1 VGVHQWTASV
11 EERLSPMAGVAV
23 AVVAVSTSAIL
34 IRWSGAPSVVKAF
47 YRVLLTT
54 AVIAPFAL
62 RDRERFRR
70 LSRRDLGL
78 AVVSGVALAIHFAS
92 FFESLEWTTV
102 AASVTLITT
111 QPMFVGV
118 GAAVL
123 LDERFSVGMAT
134 GILVA
139 MVGAAVMSV
148 GPLVAE
154 ALWGGGDVVAVISTV
169 FAGSAT
175 RLYGNALALGGAAL
189 GAVYTLAGRS
199 LRQRLSLFVYT
210 FIVYAVCAV
219 ALGSFAVGTGT
230 SLSGYARRDW
240 VLFVAMALVPGLV
253 GHTVINW
260 ALKYVRSTVV
270 SVALLG
276 EPVASTFFAF
286 VLLDEVPAAVTGL
299 GATVVLFG
307 IVITNRAQSV

>member
-1 VGVHQWTASV
+1 MNRWTASV
-11 EERLSPMAGVAV
+11 EERLPPMAGVAV

-47 YRVLLTT
+47 YRVLFTT
-54 AVIAPFAL
+54 AAIAPFAL
-62 RDRERFRR
+62 RDRGRFRR
-70 LSRRDLGL
+70 MSRRDLGF

-123 LDERFSVGMAT
+123 LDERFSVGMAA

-139 MVGAAVMSV
+139 MAGAAVMSV

-154 ALWGGGDVVAVISTV
+154 ALWGGGDVVAVVSTA
-169 FAGSAT
+169 FAGSTT

-210 FIVYAVCAV
+210 FIVYGVCAV
-219 ALGSFAVGTGT
+219 ALGSFAVGTGA
-230 SLSGYARRDW
+230 SLSGYARREW

-270 SVALLG
+270 SVSLLG

-286 VLLDEVPAAVTGL
+286 VLLDEVPEVVTVL
-299 GATVVLFG
+299 GAAVVLFG
-307 IVITNRAQSV
+307 IVITNRARSV

>member
-1 VGVHQWTASV
+1 
-11 EERLSPMAGVAV
+11 MAGVAV

-47 YRVLLTT
+47 YRVLFTT
-54 AVIAPFAL
+54 AAIAPFAL
-62 RDRERFRR
+62 RDRGRFRR
-70 LSRRDLGL
+70 MSRRDLGF

-123 LDERFSVGMAT
+123 LDERFSVGMAA

-139 MVGAAVMSV
+139 MAGAAVMSV

-154 ALWGGGDVVAVISTV
+154 ALWGGGDVVAVVSTA
-169 FAGSAT
+169 FAGSTT

-210 FIVYAVCAV
+210 FIVYGVCAV
-219 ALGSFAVGTGT
+219 ALGSFAVGTGA
-230 SLSGYARRDW
+230 SLSGYARREW

-270 SVALLG
+270 SVSLLG

-286 VLLDEVPAAVTGL
+286 VLLDEVPEVVTVL
-299 GATVVLFG
+299 GAAVVLFG
-307 IVITNRAQSV
+307 IVITNRARSV